1 MTFERGSAPSY
12 RPRLRGG
19 SCALWLGFWV
29 SLCALFAS
37 LSLLLPPSAS
47 AATEYASV
55 TGADAYETS
64 ILLSRA
70 GYATGAEFV
79 VVADGNDFRIAT
91 CSSVLAAAYEGPLL
105 LTPGGSLDPRVL
117 EEISRLNPHTVFLV
131 GLDESAARAIDGW
144 SYDPTSAGGGSQAG
158 DSDVYAAAKRIGETV
173 RAFLSSVGPSFAEA
187 SDALVG
193 RLTGRERIV
202 MLTGADA
209 YQTAVLVARQVLSK
223 TADSSVIVL
232 ASGKDGGQSAENAVS
247 ASALAAGKKWPLV
260 FAGKSGV
267 LSEGVSALIA
277 DSAPSVVVEVGV
289 SASLKTSAEVV
300 KLRGKNASA
309 TSVAVAQYATSKG
322 LSYSHLVLVGGSGKS
337 SAHGWAVGA
346 YLASDGGV
354 ALLCGGG
361 DVPADI
367 RQNLL
372 QIAERV
378 ERMEFC
384 GVQSGVVDKCQLLVN
399 ARGLPSGFADRRLG
413 RPSRGE
419 EVTWVEQRLSDLGYR
434 PGPIDGLYDDRTR
447 HAVIAFEK
455 WEGMSRDGVVGE
467 EVWWRLLG
475 AERPVPRVRSGG
487 KWIEVNKKKQ
497 VLLYCLDGT
506 VERIIPVSTGT
517 PYILYGQETP
527 TGLFQVTR
535 KNDRMR
541 KPRYHPMYIRSTN
554 IAIHGYEYVPAYAAS
569 HGCIRITLADMD
581 DLFDLVPVGTRV
593 YIY

>member
-12 RPRLRGG
+12 RPIVRRG
-19 SCALWLGFWV
+19 SRALWLAFWFG
-29 SLCALFAS
+29 LCALFAS
-37 LSLLLPPSAS
+37 FSVLLPPSAL
-47 AATEYASV
+47 AATEYTSV
-55 TGADAYETS
+55 TGKDAYETS

-70 GYATGAEFV
+70 SFADGAEVV

-91 CSSVLAAAYEGPLL
+91 CSAVLAAVYEGPLL
-105 LTPGGSLDPRVL
+105 LTPADSLDPRVL
-117 EEISRLNPHTVFLV
+117 EEISRLNPHTVYLV
-131 GLDESAARAIDGW
+131 GLDDSAARAIDGW
-144 SYDPTSAGGGSQAG
+144 SYAPTSAAGG
-158 DSDVYAAAKRIGETV
+158 DVYAGAKRLGETI
-173 RAFLSSVGPSFAEA
+173 RAFLSSMGAFFVET

-193 RLTGRERIV
+193 WLTGRERIV
-202 MLTGADA
+202 MLGGADA
-209 YQTAVLVARQVLSK
+209 YETAVVVARQVLSE

-247 ASALAAGKKWPLV
+247 ASTLASGKKWPLV

-267 LSEGVSALIA
+267 LSEGVSALIVEA
-277 DSAPSVVVEVGV
+277 APSVVVEVGITV
-289 SASLKTSAEVV
+289 SLKMGAEVV

-309 TSVAVAQYATSKG
+309 TSVAVAQYATSNG

-361 DVPADI
+361 DVPAEI
-367 RQNLL
+367 RMSLM
-372 QIAERV
+372 QIAERIG
-378 ERMEFC
+378 RMEFC
-384 GVQSGVVDKCQLLVN
+384 GVQSGVADKYRLLVN

-447 HAVIAFEK
+447 HAIIAFEK

-554 IAIHGYEYVPAYAAS
+554 IAIHGYEYVPAYPAS
-569 HGCIRITLADMD
+569 HGCIRIPIPDMD